1 MPFSNFSSCLK
12 LETIISAFHK
22 TEKSADRAKCRPI
35 GRLGVAMDFSMSSRN
50 ALRWAID
57 NLADKGD
64 TFYII
69 HINPNSPDDSHSH
82 LAKSGSPLI
91 PLKSSFSRIA
101 YIPTSIGPFNCL
113 WSGC

>member
-1 MPFSNFSSCLK
+1 MPFSKFSSCLK

-22 TEKSADRAKCRPI
+22 IEKSADRAKCRPI

-82 LAKSGSPLI
+82 LAKFGSPLGLL
-91 PLKSSFSRIA
+91 PSTSS
-101 YIPTSIGPFNCL
+101 NV
-113 WSGC
+113 